1 MACGKAHGNSF
12 DAKGLMSGLEYKFRV
27 SAVNEYGDSDPTEA
41 KETIKMIS
49 SAEDMDNSVR
59 NMWKDHEMK
68 RERLKI
74 QCSIVLLLHTYL
86 NIQLNCKYSE

>member
-1 MACGKAHGNSF
+1 MACGKSHGNSF

-41 KETIKMIS
+41 KETIKMMS

-59 NMWKDHEMK
+59 NMWGKDHDGWRNNNLKKKK
-68 RERLKI
+68 RER
-74 QCSIVLLLHTYL
+74 
-86 NIQLNCKYSE
+86 